1 MANEI
6 VLYEK
11 KERVGL
17 ITINRPEVR
26 NALNVGVFQSLD
38 RILDD
43 AAKDSDIRAV
53 VVTGS
58 GTTFVA
64 GADINELLSMDSA
77 EGWTAS
83 KFSHAVLD
91 KLERLGKPS
100 IAAMNGPALG
110 GGLELALACTIRFAS
125 AEAKM
130 GFPELGLGIVP
141 GFGGTQRLIRT
152 LGPTLAADMLLRRR
166 IIGAEEAKSMGLV
179 NEVVS
184 RDETLSTALAAAGD
198 LAALSPVAVG
208 VTMELL
214 QHSQSEGFDS
224 GLAMESGLAC
234 LTLSTPEAR
243 KLLAKFLGKGKG

>member
-1 MANEI
+1 MENEI

-11 KERVGL
+11 KERVAL

-26 NALNVGVFQSLD
+26 NALNMGVFQALHG
-38 RILDD
+38 ILDD
-43 AAKDSDIRAV
+43 AAKDQGIRAV

-58 GTTFVA
+58 GTTFAA

-83 KFSHAVLD
+83 KFSHSVLNR
-91 KLERLGKPS
+91 LERLGKPS

-110 GGLELALACTIRFAS
+110 GGLELALACTLRFAS
-125 AEAKM
+125 SEAKM

-141 GFGGTQRLIRT
+141 GFGGSQRLIRT
-152 LGPTLAADMLLRRR
+152 VGPALAADLLLRRR
-166 IIGAEEAKSMGLV
+166 MVGAEEAKALGLV
-179 NEVVS
+179 SEVIA
-184 RDETLSTALAAAGD
+184 RDQIVDAALSAARD
-198 LAALSPVAVG
+198 LAALSPVAVS

-214 QHSQSEGFDS
+214 QHTQSEGFDS
-224 GLAMESGLAC
+224 GLAMEAGLAC

-243 KLLAKFLGKGKG
+243 ASLAAFLGKGKG